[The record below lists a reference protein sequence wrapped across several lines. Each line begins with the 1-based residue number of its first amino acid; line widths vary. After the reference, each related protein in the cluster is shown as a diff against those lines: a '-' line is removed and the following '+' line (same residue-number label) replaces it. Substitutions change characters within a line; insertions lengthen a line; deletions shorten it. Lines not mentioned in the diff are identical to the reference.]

1 LTQGAYGNAG
11 GKYTYN
17 GVKYTTTGL
26 LQLLTSPAKGG
37 SIVIGIPGVRSLT
50 ITQGAVT
57 CLDGDNS
64 CRLARLPANTTPAS
78 LPSNFGNLTLND
90 CGAIPKCQT
99 AVAIPLQ
106 GNGQWQSTLLGQ
118 TVTLTLNTRLDPNL
132 PGLVLPSCTSIPA
145 TVVSALSNSMCN
157 GGFGSTVQGLLYLAN
172 RGLAGQ
178 GTCSAS
184 LGDITSALN
193 AINTYFNGSGNS
205 NCPSC
210 QQ

>member
-1 LTQGAYGNAG
+1 MQAGN
-11 GKYTYN
+11 YTYN
-17 GVKYTTTGL
+17 GVKYTTTRL

-37 SIVIGIPGVRSLT
+37 PLVVGVPGVGRSLT
-50 ITQGAVT
+50 ITQSAVT

-78 LPSNFGNLTLND
+78 LPSNFGDQTLNA
-90 CGAIPKCQT
+90 CGTTPNCQT
-99 AVAIPLQ
+99 NPAIPLQ

-118 TVTLTLNTRLDPNL
+118 TVTLTLNTRLDPTL
-132 PGLVLPSCTSIPA
+132 PGLVLPSCVTIPA
-145 TVVSALSNSMCN
+145 SVMTALNNPTCN
-157 GGFGSTVQGLLYLAN
+157 PIYGQTVQGLLYLAN

-178 GTCSAS
+178 STCSAS
-184 LGDITSALN
+184 LGDITNALN
-193 AINTYFNGSGNS
+193 SINTYFNSAGNN